1 MRLRFKT
8 LALAAAVAAAVLIG
22 AAGLVAAA
30 EAQKPKFK
38 VFHTIVG
45 AEEAKAVSDGKVK
58 GYLFDSRPKVKKFDK
73 GHIPGAVN
81 LPFSQFD
88 KLTGLLPQDKS
99 ALIIFYC
106 EGPT

>member
-1 MRLRFKT
+1 MREGI
-8 LALAAAVAAAVLIG
+8 AAAMA
-22 AAGLVAAA
+22 LVAAGTAIAA
-30 EAQKPKFK
+30 EAKKPKFK

-45 AEEAKAVSDGKVK
+45 TELAKDVSDGKIK

-73 GHIPGAVN
+73 GHIPGSVN

-99 ALIIFYC
+99 ALLIFYC